1 LDAIEDPSELSAK
14 GEFDRYKAISKSF
27 LVGSL
32 VGNLLTLTID
42 LSYLTIK
49 FPEDDVLTIWKHLE
63 GEYPYIVAIARDIL
77 GIPSAGVGIERVFS
91 IARY

>member
-1 LDAIEDPSELSAK
+1 LDAIDDPSELSAK
-14 GEFDRYKAISKSF
+14 GKFDCYKATSKSF

-63 GEYPYIVAIARDIL
+63 GEYPYIVAIP
-77 GIPSAGVGIERVFS
+77 GTGVGVKRVFS
-91 IARY
+91 IARH